1 MKSARRIASALTAS
15 FLALPIGLGIFT
27 RFSNYYFVIT
37 EGVSMQ
43 PTLNPFYPSSKDI
56 LLVKKPTGP
65 VINEI
70 QKNSIIT
77 FKIAD
82 RDFIKRITG
91 LPGDLVSFKA
101 DQNSDFEVP
110 EGNLW
115 LLGDN
120 QGASMDS
127 TRLGPVILKF
137 ENYSLYMLLHE

>member
-1 MKSARRIASALTAS
+1 
-15 FLALPIGLGIFT
+15 
-27 RFSNYYFVIT
+27 
-37 EGVSMQ
+37 MQ

-127 TRLGPVILKF
+127 TRLGPICMSRVSGVVKRIVWPPSRF
-137 ENYSLYMLLHE
+137 FCSLDYPWQ